1 MDVSQVIA
9 RWARPKQ
16 DGAME
21 LRQLRHFVAV
31 ADELNFTRA
40 AEHCNIT
47 QPALTRSIEALEDEL
62 GVILFDRSKRQIQ
75 LTASGQSFL
84 EDARKTLGY
93 VHRATQNVQR
103 SSQRQHLSVGLSS
116 IQNFPF
122 LTPTLEQFHRE
133 HQDVDI
139 EIKELFTRGQ
149 LAALNEGTLDVGF
162 MFFPIDDDNISTQ
175 IVWREPF
182 VILLPAVHPLAE
194 LAEIP
199 VEVLCQEPF
208 IMTPREIHPSVHD
221 HVLALIRGNGV
232 EPRIA
237 AIRATPQTR
246 NNLIAGGFGIT
257 LTLPSWSIDLPELT
271 TRPIGYSGHQVP
283 MFQDGVVA
291 WHRENTSTLVAAFV
305 EIVKGLAGSD
315 AWTEILEAGT

>member
-9 RWARPKQ
+9 GWARPKQ
-16 DGAME
+16 NVAME
-21 LRQLRHFVAV
+21 LRQLRHFIAV

-47 QPALTRSIEALEDEL
+47 QPALTRSIAALEDEL
-62 GVILFDRSKRQIQ
+62 GVILLDRSKRQIQ
-75 LTASGQSFL
+75 LTPSGQSFL

-116 IQNFPF
+116 IHNFPF
-122 LTPTLEQFHRE
+122 LTPTLERFHR
-133 HQDVDI
+133 QQPNVDI

-182 VILLPAVHPLAE
+182 VILLPVVHPLAE

-199 VEVLCQEPF
+199 VEALCEEPF

-246 NNLIAGGFGIT
+246 SNLIAGGFGIT
-257 LTLPSWSIDLPELT
+257 LTFPSWPIDLPELT
-271 TRPIGYSGHQVP
+271 TRPIGYSSHQVP
-283 MFQDGVVA
+283 MFLDGVVA
-291 WHRENTSTLVAAFV
+291 WHRENPSTLVAAFV
-305 EIVKGLAGSD
+305 ETVKGLADRDS
-315 AWTEILEAGT
+315 WTGNLESGA